1 MASELTQAM
10 IVNGAVL
17 VAVLESDLGPH
28 RKIGKLRILRPPLA
42 ACAIVPLFVA
52 RPATHGTGLLVELL
66 ATALGFLGGLAALA
80 LMSVHR
86 SPRTGGPVSRS
97 GWPYA
102 LLWVTVVG
110 ARTAFSYGSA
120 HWFPTQL
127 ASWCGRH
134 DVSAAAITDGLIL
147 MAVAMLLTRTVG
159 LAHRAAALPPAPHPA
174 RLPA

>member
-28 RKIGKLRILRPPLA
+28 RRIGRLRVLRPPLA
-42 ACAIVPLFVA
+42 ACVIVPLFVA
-52 RPATHGTGLLVELL
+52 RPATHGTGLLLEVL
-66 ATALGFLGGLAALA
+66 AAALGFLGGLAALA
-80 LMSVHR
+80 LMEVYR
-86 SPRTGGPVSRS
+86 SPRTGGAVSRS

-102 LLWVTVVG
+102 LLWVVVVG

-120 HWFPTQL
+120 HWFPAQL

-159 LAHRAAALPPAPHPA
+159 LAHRAAKLPPAA
-174 RLPA
+174 RPVPLSA